1 MSYRPDKI
9 KEQLRESGVKNSVVL
24 SDDPKTARAKR
35 IRDMQ
40 DYALKK
46 RKERA
51 WERINTAIEN
61 EDTKMLDRLDEFNT
75 RSPDN

>member
-1 MSYRPDKI
+1 
-9 KEQLRESGVKNSVVL
+9 
-24 SDDPKTARAKR
+24 
-35 IRDMQ
+35 MQ

-75 RSPDN
+75 RSPDNWERSELWVEISLHVVYMYTVHDIC

>member
-1 MSYRPDKI
+1 
-9 KEQLRESGVKNSVVL
+9 
-24 SDDPKTARAKR
+24 
-35 IRDMQ
+35 MQ

-46 RKERA
+46 RNERA